1 MPVDYSQSALV
12 RYTEVIVSSHLQE
25 ELDEAVIT
33 FGNPKPTTKYGFNT
47 RAAARVVKGIRL
59 RNCIALYL
67 NRLDLATFFM
77 DRGITTLTAPG
88 AVTSHDTLSFIL
100 TEYGVNLTPDD
111 IVLDNLADTEFTL
124 TAKPTSLGWL
134 GSYQFNA
141 TIEIYPPLYRTSGNR
156 LYVTSSGKFIR
167 RSIPAYNP

>member
-12 RYTEVIVSSHLQE
+12 RYTDVIVSSELQE

-33 FGNPKPTTKYGFNT
+33 FGPPRPTTKYGYNT
-47 RAAARVVKGIRL
+47 RAVAKVYKGTRL

-67 NRLDLATFFM
+67 DRLDLATFFT
-77 DRGITTLTAPG
+77 DRGIATISAPG
-88 AVTSHDTLSFIL
+88 ALTSHDTLSFIL
-100 TEYGVNLTPDD
+100 SEYGINLTTDD
-111 IVLDNLADTEFTL
+111 IVLDNLADTDFTL
-124 TAKPTSLGWL
+124 TAKTTSLGWL

-141 TIEIYPPLYRTSGNR
+141 TVDIYPPLYRTSGNR